1 MAQVKYCPA
10 CGKMLQPDAAY
21 CYICGK
27 KQMMPAIEELKADQS
42 ETALLK
48 QDEGR
53 QECAVAAEAPLKDA
67 VPEVEPISVPEK
79 PKVSEKHRTILPF
92 KPVIVVDQPEESPF
106 ADSGPKPEETE
117 SLKPFVDEKP
127 EEEPVEETNHGTEQ
141 ISSEVTEKVSTG
153 EHTAREIQ
161 EIKNEK
167 PVFVP
172 PYFPDAAI
180 VTGAKTT
187 VPDGKA
193 QEPKV
198 TVIDSQ
204 DKEEK
209 KAKKRFPWFFT
220 ASWSLLLIG
229 AGVWGYFLFFD
240 YNYDYPIISEDV
252 QRVVLYTVAVALLIY
267 TLSLKLTLRRL
278 KFLPALFL
286 VLSFLVVF
294 YFFCTIE
301 LIEGDTLHD
310 LVVSWRNA
318 FLTLFN

>member
-1 MAQVKYCPA
+1 MAQVKYCSA

-67 VPEVEPISVPEK
+67 VSEVEPVSVPEK

-92 KPVIVVDQPEESPF
+92 KPVIVVDQPEESPLSDTEEKLEKAEPIKPLEEEKF
-106 ADSGPKPEETE
+106 GGERPEEPKPNTE
-117 SLKPFVDEKP
+117 LLSAEVVDTVKPTDSSVPGPQEKP
-127 EEEPVEETNHGTEQ
+127 LF
-141 ISSEVTEKVSTG
+141 I
-153 EHTAREIQ
+153 
-161 EIKNEK
+161 
-167 PVFVP
+167 P

-240 YNYDYPIISEDV
+240 YSYDYPVISEDV

-278 KFLPALFL
+278 KFVPSLLL

-301 LIEGDTLHD
+301 LIEGDILHD